1 VPLWKQTSAMLTQ
14 WLRRLGPDPDGP
26 LFPNARGHPLSRSGI
41 EDRLAVAARIA
52 TASCPSLLGK
62 ATSPHT
68 IRHTTA
74 MHLLQ
79 SGVDL
84 TVIALWLGH
93 ESPETTHQYVEA
105 DLRMK
110 EEVLAK
116 ATGVPTGAARYQPKG
131 KLLEFLDSL

>member
-1 VPLWKQTSAMLTQ
+1 
-14 WLRRLGPDPDGP
+14 
-26 LFPNARGHPLSRSGI
+26 
-41 EDRLAVAARIA
+41 
-52 TASCPSLLGK
+52 
-62 ATSPHT
+62 
-68 IRHTTA
+68 

-110 EEVLAK
+110 EEVLTKAK
-116 ATGVPTGAARYQPKG
+116 GISPEPALTGRRGSCSNSSTTSDRIMRSRVTRHSPPGVG
-131 KLLEFLDSL
+131 DLGLDSA